1 MDEGERQMTK
11 KLTKILLLGLVLA
24 IALAG
29 CNLIEVNVRMQ
40 ADEDI
45 AKIQESNEKLVAAY
59 TGGQVSV
66 GDVLGEFSSTYNETA
81 YMYYYYFGYEMTESD
96 VVSLMQDVLQNHVR
110 HEVVA
115 AKFDESN
122 ALTDEE
128 LTEVE
133 TDAQTQYDEAI
144 QSALE
149 SAEGKNDEEKNIRAE
164 VMLYEVGRNYDAIH
178 TSLLLNKKYDRM
190 TERLRDEVAEVSD
203 DELQAAYDA
212 QVAEDQANYTDG
224 SSFENAMTGDDA
236 IICWRPDGYR
246 TVKHILVM
254 PSDDAKTAYQNAAS
268 ALRSAQSQLTSLNSE
283 LEGLTGEAEGERTPE
298 AVQADIDAVQ
308 ATLPELETALKAA
321 EDVCLNDVKATTDE
335 IYARLEGGESFEAL
349 IEEYG
354 EDPGMQNE
362 PTKTRG
368 YYVSAGS
375 TNWETSFRD
384 AAMALENVGD
394 YTLTPVVSGSGV
406 HIIEYVSDVQGGEVA
421 LDEVRDALYERTLEE
436 LKESHATDTIDGWVA
451 ELNPVYDIN
460 ALQAAV
466 MG

>member
-29 CNLIEVNVRMQ
+29 CNLIEVNVRLQ

-45 AKIQESNEKLVAAY
+45 AKIQKSNEKLVAAY

-190 TERLRDEVAEVSD
+190 TEMLRDEVAEVSD
-203 DELQAAYDA
+203 DELQAA
-212 QVAEDQANYTDG
+212 
-224 SSFENAMTGDDA
+224 
-236 IICWRPDGYR
+236 
-246 TVKHILVM
+246 
-254 PSDDAKTAYQNAAS
+254 
-268 ALRSAQSQLTSLNSE
+268 
-283 LEGLTGEAEGERTPE
+283 
-298 AVQADIDAVQ
+298 
-308 ATLPELETALKAA
+308 
-321 EDVCLNDVKATTDE
+321 
-335 IYARLEGGESFEAL
+335 
-349 IEEYG
+349 
-354 EDPGMQNE
+354 
-362 PTKTRG
+362 
-368 YYVSAGS
+368 
-375 TNWETSFRD
+375 
-384 AAMALENVGD
+384 
-394 YTLTPVVSGSGV
+394 
-406 HIIEYVSDVQGGEVA
+406 
-421 LDEVRDALYERTLEE
+421 
-436 LKESHATDTIDGWVA
+436 
-451 ELNPVYDIN
+451 
-460 ALQAAV
+460 
-466 MG
+466 